1 MWIHLAA
8 SAGISYCAVTQLR
21 GSRMTTISS
30 RDFNQDVGKAKRLA
44 RQEPVFITDR
54 GRPSHVLMS
63 FEAFRQISGQTESI
77 IDLLAMPEMSDTE
90 LEMVPTDNGLTWDRT
105 ETLEDEN

>member
-1 MWIHLAA
+1 
-8 SAGISYCAVTQLR
+8 
-21 GSRMTTISS
+21 MTTISS

-77 IDLLAMPEMSDTE
+77 IDLLAMPEPGDVE
-90 LEMVPTDNGLTWDRT
+90 LEPTPASPGLTWDRT
-105 ETLEDEN
+105 EAFDEEY

>member
-1 MWIHLAA
+1 
-8 SAGISYCAVTQLR
+8 
-21 GSRMTTISS
+21 MTTISS

-54 GRPSHVLMS
+54 GRPSHVLLS

-77 IDLLAMPEMSDTE
+77 IDLLAMADPAEAEIDSPVAETN
-90 LEMVPTDNGLTWDRT
+90 LNWDGS
-105 ETLEDEN
+105 ETFDEETY

>member
-1 MWIHLAA
+1 
-8 SAGISYCAVTQLR
+8 
-21 GSRMTTISS
+21 MTTISS

-77 IDLLAMPEMSDTE
+77 IDLLAMPETSEAE
-90 LEMVPTDNGLTWDRT
+90 LEPTSTYHGLTWDRT
-105 ETLEDEN
+105 EAFDEDR

>member
-1 MWIHLAA
+1 
-8 SAGISYCAVTQLR
+8 
-21 GSRMTTISS
+21 MTTISS

-77 IDLLAMPEMSDTE
+77 IDLLAMPEAGDGE
-90 LEMVPTDNGLTWDRT
+90 LEMTPADNGLAWDRT
-105 ETLEDEN
+105 ANLDGN

>member
-1 MWIHLAA
+1 
-8 SAGISYCAVTQLR
+8 
-21 GSRMTTISS
+21 MTTISS

-77 IDLLAMPEMSDTE
+77 IDLLAMPEAGDSE
-90 LEMVPTDNGLTWDRT
+90 LEMAPADNGLTWDRT
-105 ETLEDEN
+105 ENLEDGN

>member
-1 MWIHLAA
+1 MWILFADE
-8 SAGISYCAVTQLR
+8 SRLSYRVRNSVR
-21 GSRMTTISS
+21 GNIMTTISS

-44 RQEPVFITDR
+44 RQGPVFITDR

-77 IDLLAMPEMSDTE
+77 IDLLAMLPAETAD
-90 LEMVPTDNGLTWDRT
+90 LEPTASTPVWDRT
-105 ETLEDEN
+105 AGLED

>member
-1 MWIHLAA
+1 
-8 SAGISYCAVTQLR
+8 
-21 GSRMTTISS
+21 MTTISS

-77 IDLLAMPEMSDTE
+77 IDLLAMPETSEAE
-90 LEMVPTDNGLTWDRT
+90 LEPIPADHGFTWDRT
-105 ETLEDEN
+105 ETFDEDR

>member
-1 MWIHLAA
+1 
-8 SAGISYCAVTQLR
+8 
-21 GSRMTTISS
+21 MTTISS

-77 IDLLAMPEMSDTE
+77 IDLLAMPEMSDTGAE
-90 LEMVPTDNGLTWDRT
+90 PAQTDNGLTWDRT

>member
-1 MWIHLAA
+1 
-8 SAGISYCAVTQLR
+8 
-21 GSRMTTISS
+21 MTTISS

-77 IDLLAMPEMSDTE
+77 IDLLAMPEPGDVE
-90 LEMVPTDNGLTWDRT
+90 LEPASPPPGLAWDRT
-105 ETLEDEN
+105 EALDEDY

>member
-1 MWIHLAA
+1 
-8 SAGISYCAVTQLR
+8 
-21 GSRMTTISS
+21 MTTISS

-77 IDLLAMPEMSDTE
+77 IDLLAMPEMSDTGAE
-90 LEMVPTDNGLTWDRT
+90 PAQADNGLAWDRT

>member
-1 MWIHLAA
+1 
-8 SAGISYCAVTQLR
+8 
-21 GSRMTTISS
+21 MTTISS

-77 IDLLAMPEMSDTE
+77 IDLLAMPEVSDTE
-90 LEMVPTDNGLTWDRT
+90 LEPAPADTGLAWDRT
-105 ETLEDEN
+105 DTLDEGY

>member
-1 MWIHLAA
+1 
-8 SAGISYCAVTQLR
+8 
-21 GSRMTTISS
+21 MTTISS

-77 IDLLAMPEMSDTE
+77 IDLLAMPDNSEQEFDTTPSDSS
-90 LEMVPTDNGLTWDRT
+90 WDRT
-105 ETLEDEN
+105 ETFDEGNA

>member
-1 MWIHLAA
+1 
-8 SAGISYCAVTQLR
+8 
-21 GSRMTTISS
+21 MTTISS

-44 RQEPVFITDR
+44 RHEPVYITDR

-77 IDLLAMPEMSDTE
+77 IDLLAMPDTNE
-90 LEMVPTDNGLTWDRT
+90 LELDTTSSDSSWDRT
-105 ETLEDEN
+105 ETLDEGGD

>member
-1 MWIHLAA
+1 
-8 SAGISYCAVTQLR
+8 
-21 GSRMTTISS
+21 MTTISS

>member
-1 MWIHLAA
+1 
-8 SAGISYCAVTQLR
+8 
-21 GSRMTTISS
+21 MTTISS

-90 LEMVPTDNGLTWDRT
+90 LEPSAADPALAWDRT
-105 ETLEDEN
+105 ESLDEGY

>member
-1 MWIHLAA
+1 
-8 SAGISYCAVTQLR
+8 
-21 GSRMTTISS
+21 MTTISS

-77 IDLLAMPEMSDTE
+77 IDLLAMPETSEAE
-90 LEMVPTDNGLTWDRT
+90 LEPAQIDNGLAWDRT
-105 ETLEDEN
+105 ETFDEDR

>member
-1 MWIHLAA
+1 
-8 SAGISYCAVTQLR
+8 
-21 GSRMTTISS
+21 MTTISS

-77 IDLLAMPEMSDTE
+77 IDLLAMPEPGDVE
-90 LEMVPTDNGLTWDRT
+90 LESTPASSGLTWDRT
-105 ETLEDEN
+105 EALDEDY

>member
-1 MWIHLAA
+1 
-8 SAGISYCAVTQLR
+8 
-21 GSRMTTISS
+21 MTTISS

-77 IDLLAMPEMSDTE
+77 IDLLAMPEPGDIE
-90 LEMVPTDNGLTWDRT
+90 LEATATDPGLAWDRT
-105 ETLEDEN
+105 EALDEGY

>member
-1 MWIHLAA
+1 
-8 SAGISYCAVTQLR
+8 
-21 GSRMTTISS
+21 MTTITS

-77 IDLLAMPEMSDTE
+77 IDLLAMPEGDESE
-90 LEMVPTDNGLTWDRT
+90 LEQPPVDTGLAWDRT
-105 ETLEDEN
+105 ETFDEGR